1 MDSIDIISTNERT
14 IIDFSN
20 WGINGLV
27 VIGHYKYFQ
36 VRPKLPRHHHPN
48 LIEVVYCA
56 KGEQM
61 YEVNEQTYLLKG
73 GDIFITLPDEFHS
86 TAGYPEDKGEL
97 YWIMIDLSNEKLLNY
112 EKQEAKAIKHSVL
125 HIPNRHFSGS
135 NSIKQILEKIVAF
148 HKYESL
154 NLIQKITVKH
164 LIEGFLL
171 ELTELGYK
179 ETATI
184 NDETIIAIKLFI
196 DKNIKNDFSISQLAS
211 HVHLSESRFKA
222 WFKEQTGIPPL
233 EYVQRKKIQL
243 AKELILRGQDSIY
256 DVSFELGFSS
266 SQYFTKVFK
275 KFTGLNPGEIKK

>member
-14 IIDFSN
+14 IIDFSK

-61 YEVNEQTYLLKG
+61 YEVNEQTYRLKG

-112 EKQEAKAIKHSVL
+112 EKQEAN
-125 HIPNRHFSGS
+125 PF
-135 NSIKQILEKIVAF
+135 
-148 HKYESL
+148 
-154 NLIQKITVKH
+154 
-164 LIEGFLL
+164 
-171 ELTELGYK
+171 
-179 ETATI
+179 
-184 NDETIIAIKLFI
+184 
-196 DKNIKNDFSISQLAS
+196 KNC
-211 HVHLSESRFKA
+211 
-222 WFKEQTGIPPL
+222 
-233 EYVQRKKIQL
+233 
-243 AKELILRGQDSIY
+243 
-256 DVSFELGFSS
+256 
-266 SQYFTKVFK
+266 
-275 KFTGLNPGEIKK
+275 